1 MTKVS
6 VDALE
11 IAHRTIEDAAVRYAA
26 FHLIMGAQ
34 ENANDTLGSQQ
45 RTEAWES
52 LALGSLESLLAYQ
65 DDASVNEWFAAQGVR
80 W

>member
-1 MTKVS
+1 MTKIS

-11 IAHRTIEDAAVRYAA
+11 IAHRTIQDAAVRYAA

-34 ENANDTLGSQQ
+34 ENANDTLGSEQ
-45 RTEAWES
+45 RTDAWES
-52 LALGSLESLLAYQ
+52 VALGSLETLLCDQ
-65 DDASVNEWFAAQGVR
+65 DNTSVNEWFAAQGVR

>member
-1 MTKVS
+1 MAEVS

-11 IAHRTIEDAAVRYAA
+11 IAHWTIKDATVRRAA

-34 ENANDTLGSQQ
+34 ENANDTLGSER
-45 RTEAWES
+45 RTDAWQS
-52 LALGSLESLLAYQ
+52 VALGSLETLLCDQ
-65 DDASVNEWFAAQGVR
+65 NDARVNEWFAAQGVR